1 MQNRYLSAV
10 CVLAA
15 ATALWPQQAMP
26 NLSGRWVMNAAK
38 STGRNPTTS
47 EETIEH
53 KDPSLIITMVSA
65 DARGQ
70 SKAFLKLATDGRESV
85 NDVNGNEFHSKS
97 HWEGGKLVTVLTGDR
112 GLTMTEVRSVSPDRK
127 TQTVESFMGTERAKP
142 MATRVMEKQ

>member
-1 MQNRYLSAV
+1 MRYRYLAAL
-10 CVLAA
+10 CLLTA
-15 ATALWPQQAMP
+15 ATALWPQQAIP

-38 STGRNPTTS
+38 STGRNPTTC

-53 KDPSLIITMVSA
+53 KDPSLTITMVSA

-97 HWEGGKLVTVLTGDR
+97 HWEGRKLVTVVTGD
-112 GLTMTEVRSVSPDRK
+112 GGATLTEVRSVSADGK
-127 TQTVESFMGTERAKP
+127 SQAVESFMGTAGGKP
-142 MATRVMEKQ
+142 MATRVMEKP